1 MFRIMS
7 WLAHFEVCL
16 LSSGRRC
23 IFLVE
28 NTGRG
33 TEKISGFYRDTCFK
47 NTTNPLLQFSMKNVI
62 ETHVKKKYRRC
73 CNVDR
78 HLFPFCAETLL
89 LLKSMNWKKSDT
101 KAVLLLW
108 NSKFPAKIISLS
120 SERVTHN
127 FRLTLWK
134 SAVVRD
140 PLRGFLAGSWKIFCL
155 DQWFST
161 QIFWHK

>member
-1 MFRIMS
+1 MKKCRETENSHTLDEPWQQSVFNSKLGKITVDVLDHMSEKKYMFCSWLNTELVFLACYKIHPFMYRIMS
-7 WLAHFEVCL
+7 WLAHFEACL

-62 ETHVKKKYRRC
+62 ETHVKEKYRRC

-78 HLFPFCAETLL
+78 HLFPFCAETSYC
-89 LLKSMNWKKSDT
+89 K
-101 KAVLLLW
+101 LLW
-108 NSKFPAKIISLS
+108 Q
-120 SERVTHN
+120 SE
-127 FRLTLWK
+127 
-134 SAVVRD
+134 
-140 PLRGFLAGSWKIFCL
+140 
-155 DQWFST
+155 
-161 QIFWHK
+161 